1 MPSFD
6 IVSEINTQEAD
17 NAVNQAIKEI
27 EGRYDFK
34 GSKSELTWDKTEVTL
49 VAEDDYKI
57 GAMKDILQS
66 KFHRRG
72 IDIRALV
79 YSKVE
84 EVGGRM
90 LRQKITLHQGIDK
103 EKAKE
108 LTSFLRDTKLKIQP
122 QVVDDKVRVSSKSID
137 TLQEAMGLVRTKD
150 FGIPLQFNNM
160 RS

>member
-17 NAVNQAIKEI
+17 NAVNQTLKEI

-34 GSKSELTWDKTEVTL
+34 GSKSVLLWDKKEIVLT
-49 VAEDDYKI
+49 AEDDYKI

-72 IDIRALV
+72 IDIRALN
-79 YSKVE
+79 YGKLE
-84 EVGGRM
+84 EVGGQM
-90 LRQKITLHQGIDK
+90 LKQKITLSQGIDK
-103 EKAKE
+103 EKAKDITTY
-108 LTSFLRDTKLKIQP
+108 LKDLKLKIQP
-122 QVVDDKVRVSSKSID
+122 QVVDDKVRITSKSID
-137 TLQEAMGLVRTKD
+137 ILQEAMTLLRSQD

>member
-6 IVSEINTQEAD
+6 IVSEVNTQEAD
-17 NAVNQAIKEI
+17 NAVNQSLKEI

-34 GSKSELTWDKTEVTL
+34 GSKSELNWDKKEIVL
-49 VAEDDYKI
+49 IAEDDYKI
-57 GAMKDILQS
+57 GAMRDILQS

-72 IDIRALV
+72 IDIRALN

-84 EVGGRM
+84 EMGGRM
-90 LRQKITLHQGIDK
+90 LKQKITLHQGIDK
-103 EKAKE
+103 EKAKDITTFMKD
-108 LTSFLRDTKLKIQP
+108 LKLKIQP
-122 QVVDDKVRVSSKSID
+122 QVVDDKVRVTSKSID
-137 TLQEAMGLVRTKD
+137 ILQEVMGHLRSKD

>member
-17 NAVNQAIKEI
+17 NAVNQTLKEI

-34 GSKSELTWDKTEVTL
+34 GSKSVLLWDKKEITL
-49 VAEDDYKI
+49 TAEDDYKI
-57 GAMKDILQS
+57 GAMKDILQT

-72 IDIRALV
+72 IDIRALN
-79 YSKVE
+79 YGKLE
-84 EVGGRM
+84 EMGGQM
-90 LRQKITLHQGIDK
+90 LKQKITLSQGIDK
-103 EKAKE
+103 EKAKNITTY
-108 LTSFLRDTKLKIQP
+108 LKDLKLKIQP
-122 QVVDDKVRVSSKSID
+122 QLVDDKVRITSKSID
-137 TLQEAMGLVRTKD
+137 TLQEVMNLLRAKD